1 MRHFFITLYLL
12 GISLFSSAQQEE
24 KVALLITHY
33 GSSDPQ
39 TRALTLDVV
48 TREAQEAFPQFTV
61 REAYISPIVRKRL
74 AKEGVYKDSPTDAL
88 LKLRAEGYRTIYVQS
103 TTLIEGSEMTSVRR
117 DADNLRPFFKEIRV
131 GNPLLY
137 SVEDCEKV
145 IDILTAEQPEK
156 KEDIVYVGHG
166 NQLPSTATYA
176 MLDFMMKAHGLKN
189 FHVSTIEGYPTLDAT
204 LLQLKE
210 TRPKSVTLVP
220 LLLVCGNHTK
230 EDIAGVWK
238 TELEKQGYQVNVRM
252 QGLGENKAPFHLFL
266 KTKKQSILSHQES
279 AMLHMLPLYIAYIN
293 YILRHFYSN
302 KLLYIISNQHSLSHP
317 NQVQSLFALNR
328 TLLLHLC
335 MFRLNNHH

>member
-1 MRHFFITLYLL
+1 MKHFFITLYLL

-24 KVALLITHY
+24 KAALLITHY

-61 REAYISPIVRKRL
+61 R
-74 AKEGVYKDSPTDAL
+74 
-88 LKLRAEGYRTIYVQS
+88 YRTIYVQS

-117 DADNLRPFFKEIRV
+117 DADKLRPFFKEIKV

-145 IDILTAEQPEK
+145 IGILTAEQPEK

-252 QGLGENKAPFHLFL
+252 QGLGENKAIRQLYMEHI
-266 KTKKQSILSHQES
+266 K
-279 AMLHMLPLYIAYIN
+279 AML
-293 YILRHFYSN
+293 
-302 KLLYIISNQHSLSHP
+302 KD
-317 NQVQSLFALNR
+317 
-328 TLLLHLC
+328 
-335 MFRLNNHH
+335 

>member
-1 MRHFFITLYLL
+1 ML
-12 GISLFSSAQQEE
+12 
-24 KVALLITHY
+24 
-33 GSSDPQ
+33 
-39 TRALTLDVV
+39 
-48 TREAQEAFPQFTV
+48 
-61 REAYISPIVRKRL
+61 
-74 AKEGVYKDSPTDAL
+74 L
-88 LKLRAEGYRTIYVQS
+88 LKLRAEGYQTIYVQS

-117 DADNLRPFFKEIRV
+117 DADKLRPFFKEIKV

-145 IDILTAEQPEK
+145 IGILTAEQPEK

-252 QGLGENKAPFHLFL
+252 QGLGE
-266 KTKKQSILSHQES
+266 KQSHPPALYGTHQSHAKRLITSKRKRVTPFTYQGYTLCS
-279 AMLHMLPLYIAYIN
+279 GWLH
-293 YILRHFYSN
+293 
-302 KLLYIISNQHSLSHP
+302 HSG
-317 NQVQSLFALNR
+317 QRV
-328 TLLLHLC
+328 
-335 MFRLNNHH
+335 

>member
-1 MRHFFITLYLL
+1 MKHFFITLYLL

-24 KVALLITHY
+24 KAALLITHY

-39 TRALTLDVV
+39 TRALPLDVV

-88 LKLRAEGYRTIYVQS
+88 LKLCAEGYRTIYVQS

-117 DADNLRPFFKEIRV
+117 DADKFRPFFKEIKV

-145 IDILTAEQPEK
+145 IGILTAEQPEK

-238 TELEKQGYQVNVRM
+238 TELEKQG
-252 QGLGENKAPFHLFL
+252 
-266 KTKKQSILSHQES
+266 
-279 AMLHMLPLYIAYIN
+279 
-293 YILRHFYSN
+293 
-302 KLLYIISNQHSLSHP
+302 
-317 NQVQSLFALNR
+317 
-328 TLLLHLC
+328 
-335 MFRLNNHH
+335 

>member
-24 KVALLITHY
+24 KAALLITHY

-117 DADNLRPFFKEIRV
+117 DADKLRPFFKEIKV

-137 SVEDCEKV
+137 SERRLREGNRHTDRR
-145 IDILTAEQPEK
+145 TAGKERRHCLCGARQPATQ
-156 KEDIVYVGHG
+156 HG
-166 NQLPSTATYA
+166 YLRHARLHDESP
-176 MLDFMMKAHGLKN
+176 
-189 FHVSTIEGYPTLDAT
+189 
-204 LLQLKE
+204 
-210 TRPKSVTLVP
+210 
-220 LLLVCGNHTK
+220 
-230 EDIAGVWK
+230 W
-238 TELEKQGYQVNVRM
+238 TEE
-252 QGLGENKAPFHLFL
+252 
-266 KTKKQSILSHQES
+266 
-279 AMLHMLPLYIAYIN
+279 LPL
-293 YILRHFYSN
+293 
-302 KLLYIISNQHSLSHP
+302 QHH
-317 NQVQSLFALNR
+317 
-328 TLLLHLC
+328 
-335 MFRLNNHH
+335 

>member
-103 TTLIEGSEMTSVRR
+103 TTLIEGSEMTSV
-117 DADNLRPFFKEIRV
+117 
-131 GNPLLY
+131 
-137 SVEDCEKV
+137 
-145 IDILTAEQPEK
+145 QPEK

-252 QGLGENKAPFHLFL
+252 QGLGENKAIRQLYMEHI
-266 KTKKQSILSHQES
+266 K
-279 AMLHMLPLYIAYIN
+279 AML
-293 YILRHFYSN
+293 
-302 KLLYIISNQHSLSHP
+302 KD
-317 NQVQSLFALNR
+317 
-328 TLLLHLC
+328 
-335 MFRLNNHH
+335 

>member
-1 MRHFFITLYLL
+1 MKHFFITLYLL

-24 KVALLITHY
+24 KAALLITHY

-117 DADNLRPFFKEIRV
+117 DADKLRPFFKEIKV

-145 IDILTAEQPEK
+145 IGILTAE
-156 KEDIVYVGHG
+156 H
-166 NQLPSTATYA
+166 
-176 MLDFMMKAHGLKN
+176 KAQGRRRLGADDRKN
-189 FHVSTIEGYPTLDAT
+189 
-204 LLQLKE
+204 
-210 TRPKSVTLVP
+210 
-220 LLLVCGNHTK
+220 
-230 EDIAGVWK
+230 
-238 TELEKQGYQVNVRM
+238 
-252 QGLGENKAPFHLFL
+252 GLGERRAALDRQHRYHQQRYGEEGRRCGHFHG
-266 KTKKQSILSHQES
+266 
-279 AMLHMLPLYIAYIN
+279 A
-293 YILRHFYSN
+293 RG
-302 KLLYIISNQHSLSHP
+302 
-317 NQVQSLFALNR
+317 
-328 TLLLHLC
+328 
-335 MFRLNNHH
+335 

>member
-24 KVALLITHY
+24 KAALLITHY

-117 DADNLRPFFKEIRV
+117 DADKLRPFFKEIKV

-137 SVEDCEKV
+137 SVEDCG
-145 IDILTAEQPEK
+145 TAGKERRHCLCGARQPATQ
-156 KEDIVYVGHG
+156 HG
-166 NQLPSTATYA
+166 Y
-176 MLDFMMKAHGLKN
+176 
-189 FHVSTIEGYPTLDAT
+189 
-204 LLQLKE
+204 
-210 TRPKSVTLVP
+210 
-220 LLLVCGNHTK
+220 
-230 EDIAGVWK
+230 
-238 TELEKQGYQVNVRM
+238 
-252 QGLGENKAPFHLFL
+252 
-266 KTKKQSILSHQES
+266 
-279 AMLHMLPLYIAYIN
+279 
-293 YILRHFYSN
+293 LRHARLHDESPWTEE
-302 KLLYIISNQHSLSHP
+302 LPRQHH
-317 NQVQSLFALNR
+317 
-328 TLLLHLC
+328 
-335 MFRLNNHH
+335 